1 MFLSRESCSWRF
13 LRLMSLLA
21 GREAETFCCSGST
34 RKDPG
39 GGLGVFFYFDFYQF
53 LRNAGSERRGVLLHS
68 VARYPGWL
76 VSSPPFLAGPGR
88 CFAGAAPQ
96 EGMRTAVHDYEQ
108 QQQQYIASMTGT
120 GCVIPRPRHR
130 S

>member
-1 MFLSRESCSWRF
+1 
-13 LRLMSLLA
+13 MSLLA

-68 VARYPGWL
+68 VARYPG
-76 VSSPPFLAGPGR
+76 
-88 CFAGAAPQ
+88 
-96 EGMRTAVHDYEQ
+96 
-108 QQQQYIASMTGT
+108 
-120 GCVIPRPRHR
+120 
-130 S
+130 